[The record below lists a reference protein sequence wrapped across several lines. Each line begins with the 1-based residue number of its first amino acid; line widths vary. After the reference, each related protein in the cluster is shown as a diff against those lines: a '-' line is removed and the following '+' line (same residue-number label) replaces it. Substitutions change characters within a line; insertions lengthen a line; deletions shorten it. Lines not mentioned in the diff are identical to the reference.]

1 MAHLK
6 NSQCAYN
13 SKYSLNETIYI
24 LIIPKKKSFE
34 TFLKIRNGF
43 KVFDMF
49 WQTVPDFRCTI

>member
-43 KVFDMF
+43 KVFDML
-49 WQTVPDFRCTI
+49 W